1 MLFLQLVFS
10 ENTTSKTMYSFTNT
24 HLKSVSVC
32 YLPFAM
38 QQWSALCGQNEYASQ
53 NVLVC
58 ALPFSAVLSLWD
70 SMLWIGLCVVTVSIL
85 STATAS
91 TTFPQ
96 AIRVGSV
103 VQSWFSP
110 GFSSLGK
117 PQVCFIWNSCE
128 VCVSYWVCTVTH
140 MQFSQCESVQ
150 WDAADSIH
158 SFTAVN
164 RVLECGC

>member
-96 AIRVGSV
+96 AIRVGLL
-103 VQSWFSP
+103 FSP
-110 GFSSLGK
+110 GSVLVFPPWASPKSVSSEIVVRCVYLTGFALWHTCNFHSVK
-117 PQVCFIWNSCE
+117 VCSGMLLTQF
-128 VCVSYWVCTVTH
+128 TH
-140 MQFSQCESVQ
+140 SQQ
-150 WDAADSIH
+150 SIG
-158 SFTAVN
+158 F
-164 RVLECGC
+164 